1 SLEEEAVG
9 LRADNTRYA
18 FVEVKKQVPILV
30 IDGEGAAGAKRG
42 GGTFFLQTVF
52 TAAKGYQIVPAGVEV
67 LEKPNLLREYPC
79 VFLLNVPDL
88 KERALKNLEEFAK
101 NGGGVAFFLG
111 DKVKLGEYNSAL
123 YNNGK
128 GIFPAPL
135 SDRGVE
141 DNLTAEEKENRFL
154 HVFNGQQKVY

>member
-1 SLEEEAVG
+1 IVKVDGQERPEGSFTVTDSEVEKIPPYTSRTKSFMVSFVKEGFGQVSVSLEEEAVG

-52 TAAKGYQIVPAGVEV
+52 TAAKGYHIVPAGVEV

-79 VFLLNVPDL
+79 VFLLNVPEL
-88 KERALKNLEEFAK
+88 KEKALKNLEEFAK
-101 NGGGVAFFLG
+101 NGGGVAFFL
-111 DKVKLGEYNSAL
+111 
-123 YNNGK
+123 
-128 GIFPAPL
+128 
-135 SDRGVE
+135 
-141 DNLTAEEKENRFL
+141 
-154 HVFNGQQKVY
+154 